1 MATVPSFAIVPALP
15 KGHEA
20 TPTRGGM
27 TQVWPRVWRQ
37 GAVPAVPVSDAGVPH
52 GICDVIGLG
61 WLAGWR
67 PFLTP
72 PAVAAAAAVR
82 PWAVLGIPV
91 AGRGE
96 GSAQG

>member
-1 MATVPSFAIVPALP
+1 VPL
-15 KGHEA
+15 
-20 TPTRGGM
+20 
-27 TQVWPRVWRQ
+27 
-37 GAVPAVPVSDAGVPH
+37 SDAGVPD
-52 GICDVIGLG
+52 GMCDGGGLG

-67 PFLTP
+67 PFLSP
-72 PAVAAAAAVR
+72 PAVAAADAVR